1 MRAFAIAKLIV
12 LVSANCLAGAG
23 SPEIEAAITQFR
35 TGKAPSASEL
45 TVIEANIN
53 AAIATQPSDERARYA
68 KVLLDRANG
77 DRKAAKESVEVLV
90 KQSPEVA
97 EYHATYGTL
106 CFEVI
111 GDAGVLPGDVATPL
125 AVVLNEL
132 MQNAADH
139 AFPRADG
146 RSGPRIGNVSVRV
159 ARDDGVVE
167 VDVVDDG
174 IGLPQGFT
182 IERSSGLGL
191 SIVRS
196 VAEAHGGRLTA
207 HSEGQGRGSRFEL
220 RLPTPCAV
228 AGEPG

>member
-1 MRAFAIAKLIV
+1 
-12 LVSANCLAGAG
+12 
-23 SPEIEAAITQFR
+23 
-35 TGKAPSASEL
+35 
-45 TVIEANIN
+45 
-53 AAIATQPSDERARYA
+53 
-68 KVLLDRANG
+68 
-77 DRKAAKESVEVLV
+77 
-90 KQSPEVA
+90 
-97 EYHATYGTL
+97 
-106 CFEVI
+106 VI

-174 IGLPQGFT
+174 IGLPRGFT

-191 SIVRS
+191 SIVQALVS
-196 VAEAHGGRLTA
+196 TELGGSIELHGEHGTRVHLRIPL
-207 HSEGQGRGSRFEL
+207 ELGS
-220 RLPTPCAV
+220 AV
-228 AGEPG
+228 APV